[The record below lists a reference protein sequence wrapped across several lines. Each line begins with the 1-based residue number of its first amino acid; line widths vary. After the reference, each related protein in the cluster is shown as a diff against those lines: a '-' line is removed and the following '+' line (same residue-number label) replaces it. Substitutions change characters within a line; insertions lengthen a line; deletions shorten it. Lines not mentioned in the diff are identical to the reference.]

1 MKKSICMLVT
11 ILTVIGIGSA
21 ALALNRTDYRPQ
33 EECSLCGKTE
43 NSILTLYNKVNG
55 VGILNFNDFTI
66 STLRIC
72 NEEPNLSM
80 SGSSHTTNISGENG
94 SIISIDSNSSRRIAD
109 ITISLRDRSKPRPKD
124 MARFLCADCCKQI
137 EQENI
142 YDVAFIDYKTKEIF
156 PIKENT
162 IEFYIGDYAIHRLNA
177 KNDLEYLIFYAPEQ

>member
-1 MKKSICMLVT
+1 MRKSICVIAT
-11 ILTVIGIGSA
+11 ILAITGIGSA

-33 EECSLCGKTE
+33 EECSLCEKAE
-43 NSILTLYNKVNG
+43 SSILTLYSKVNG
-55 VGILNFNDFTI
+55 VGLINFNDFTI

-72 NEEPNLSM
+72 NEEADMSM

-94 SIISIDSNSSRRIAD
+94 SVISIDSNIDRRIAD
-109 ITISLRDRSKPRPKD
+109 VTISTRNGSKPHPKD

-142 YDVAFIDYKTKEIF
+142 YDVAFIDYQTREIF

-162 IEFYIGDYAIHRLNA
+162 IEFYIGDYAIHKLYTE
-177 KNDLEYLIFYAPEQ
+177 DSLEYLVFYAPEQ